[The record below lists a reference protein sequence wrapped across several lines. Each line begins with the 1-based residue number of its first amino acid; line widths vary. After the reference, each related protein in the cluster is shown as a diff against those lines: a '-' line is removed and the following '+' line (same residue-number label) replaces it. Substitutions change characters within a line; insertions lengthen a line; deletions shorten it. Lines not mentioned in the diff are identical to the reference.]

1 MMPKSLRCAALI
13 GAFCLAP
20 TLGAA
25 QTQPGLMCQSMA
37 DVAVTVMENRQQAVP
52 QTAMLDLVSRGEG
65 TDQVFRALVAEA
77 YAQPIEPDPAGRAAA
92 IRDFSAA
99 IEASC
104 LKAVRGIA

>member
-1 MMPKSLRCAALI
+1 MMPETLRCAALI
-13 GAFCLAP
+13 GAFSLVP

-25 QTQPGLMCQSMA
+25 QTQPGLMCQSIA

-52 QTAMLDLVSRGEG
+52 EQAMLELVSRGEG
-65 TDQVFRALVAEA
+65 TDNVFRALVAEA
-77 YAQPIEPDPAGRAAA
+77 YAQPIEPDAEGRRAV
-92 IRDFSAA
+92 IRAFRAT